1 MKVAMQPML
10 PVMNEK
16 QNVDRTVKKE
26 HPFLFQAML
35 FVELETTDNL
45 STNSHSI
52 SQPLN
57 NQMMNVDDNEDLA
70 EFLALLELHLEEGN
84 VEKIENEEQS
94 ILFKPFVDLIQQLP
108 TSGVKESKLKQ
119 LLSNATNLQA
129 YLADVTLP
137 GSAKNFVKEFQQFFQ
152 TLRELVPVESSQL
165 KALQEKLQQP
175 EIQSVQFSRKEMKQ
189 LIELITQ
196 KIASARDNHSLPT
209 RQLIS
214 METDEL
220 GKQKIP
226 VDKATFVP
234 GEMSKLQQLSF
245 HVNTNLP
252 KDMQASQVMKQV
264 QELLVKASFQHN
276 ASQTKLVLKL
286 FPERLGSIQ
295 IELVQRNHETVARII
310 ASSAQTKDLLDTQLG
325 ALKQTLISQQVQVD
339 KIDVF
344 HTAEQW
350 MTNGEEHQEQKQQ
363 EKRVEEKDEKD
374 EKDETNQIFSHSL
387 EEALINYNV

>member
-26 HPFLFQAML
+26 HSFISSNAIRRA
-35 FVELETTDNL
+35 ETTDNL

-137 GSAKNFVKEFQQFFQ
+137 ESAKISLRNFNSFFKPCESLFQWN
-152 TLRELVPVESSQL
+152 PV
-165 KALQEKLQQP
+165 
-175 EIQSVQFSRKEMKQ
+175 
-189 LIELITQ
+189 
-196 KIASARDNHSLPT
+196 N
-209 RQLIS
+209 
-214 METDEL
+214 
-220 GKQKIP
+220 
-226 VDKATFVP
+226 
-234 GEMSKLQQLSF
+234 
-245 HVNTNLP
+245 
-252 KDMQASQVMKQV
+252 
-264 QELLVKASFQHN
+264 
-276 ASQTKLVLKL
+276 
-286 FPERLGSIQ
+286 
-295 IELVQRNHETVARII
+295 
-310 ASSAQTKDLLDTQLG
+310 
-325 ALKQTLISQQVQVD
+325 
-339 KIDVF
+339 
-344 HTAEQW
+344 
-350 MTNGEEHQEQKQQ
+350 
-363 EKRVEEKDEKD
+363 
-374 EKDETNQIFSHSL
+374 
-387 EEALINYNV
+387 

>member
-196 KIASARDNHSLPT
+196 KIASASDNHSLPT

-220 GKQKIP
+220 GKQK
-226 VDKATFVP
+226 F
-234 GEMSKLQQLSF
+234 
-245 HVNTNLP
+245 
-252 KDMQASQVMKQV
+252 
-264 QELLVKASFQHN
+264 LLIKRRLYRVK
-276 ASQTKLVLKL
+276 
-286 FPERLGSIQ
+286 
-295 IELVQRNHETVARII
+295 
-310 ASSAQTKDLLDTQLG
+310 
-325 ALKQTLISQQVQVD
+325 
-339 KIDVF
+339 
-344 HTAEQW
+344 
-350 MTNGEEHQEQKQQ
+350 
-363 EKRVEEKDEKD
+363 
-374 EKDETNQIFSHSL
+374 
-387 EEALINYNV
+387 

>member
-26 HPFLFQAML
+26 YPFLFQAML

-196 KIASARDNHSLPT
+196 KNC
-209 RQLIS
+209 
-214 METDEL
+214 
-220 GKQKIP
+220 
-226 VDKATFVP
+226 F
-234 GEMSKLQQLSF
+234 SK
-245 HVNTNLP
+245 
-252 KDMQASQVMKQV
+252 
-264 QELLVKASFQHN
+264 
-276 ASQTKLVLKL
+276 
-286 FPERLGSIQ
+286 
-295 IELVQRNHETVARII
+295 
-310 ASSAQTKDLLDTQLG
+310 
-325 ALKQTLISQQVQVD
+325 
-339 KIDVF
+339 
-344 HTAEQW
+344 
-350 MTNGEEHQEQKQQ
+350 
-363 EKRVEEKDEKD
+363 
-374 EKDETNQIFSHSL
+374 
-387 EEALINYNV
+387 